1 MISTRKSF
9 PGKLALLGLL
19 LTPNIL
25 VSQSPLAKE
34 VRAKV
39 NDDNHAPHLHNTE
52 EQADLLA
59 SSRLALTILQEE
71 NACSTWF
78 RHFDPE
84 VVSTFL
90 SLNYHVEKNGPQHV
104 IREKVAGGDWIE
116 HGPYIARTIQAAGPG
131 AIVTING
138 NGAFFR
144 DRGDIYRLQW
154 PTGMTVETGDRRV
167 IHVGPYQGG
176 TLRAQII
183 TLLHELAHVVDAI
196 PEDDSSKFGPARSQR
211 NTDIIVQ
218 HCKRSVDSLARSCE
232 RQARLGSI
240 AGQLK

>member
-1 MISTRKSF
+1 MNSTRKSF
-9 PGKLALLGLL
+9 PGKLALLGVL

-52 EQADLLA
+52 DQADLLA
-59 SSRLALTILQEE
+59 SSRLVLTILQEE

-218 HCKRSVDSLARSCE
+218 HCKRSVDSLARAS
-232 RQARLGSI
+232 AKPVLGASL
-240 AGQLK
+240 GN

>member
-1 MISTRKSF
+1 MNSTHKSF
-9 PGKLALLGLL
+9 PHKLALLGLL

-25 VSQSPLAKE
+25 VSQSPLAKD
-34 VRAKV
+34 VRAI

-52 EQADLLA
+52 DQADVLA
-59 SSRLALTILQEE
+59 SSRLVLTILQEE

-90 SLNYHVEKNGPQHV
+90 SLNYYVEKNGPQHV
-104 IREKVAGGDWIE
+104 IREKVASGHWIE
-116 HGPYIARTIQAAGPG
+116 HEPYIARTIQAAGPG

-144 DRGDIYRLQW
+144 ARGDIYRLQW

-167 IHVGPYQGG
+167 MHVGPYQGG

-183 TLLHELAHVVDAI
+183 TLLHELGHVVGAI

-218 HCKRSVDSLARSCE
+218 QCKRSVDSLARASA
-232 RQARLGSI
+232 QSV
-240 AGQLK
+240 

>member
-1 MISTRKSF
+1 
-9 PGKLALLGLL
+9 
-19 LTPNIL
+19 
-25 VSQSPLAKE
+25 
-34 VRAKV
+34 
-39 NDDNHAPHLHNTE
+39 
-52 EQADLLA
+52 
-59 SSRLALTILQEE
+59 
-71 NACSTWF
+71 
-78 RHFDPE
+78 
-84 VVSTFL
+84 L
-90 SLNYHVEKNGPQHV
+90 SLNYYVEKNGPQHV
-104 IREKVAGGDWIE
+104 IREKVASGDWIE

-218 HCKRSVDSLARSCE
+218 QCKRSVDSLAPAS
-232 RQARLGSI
+232 AKPSWGHRLATEIKRYSAVVRLHRGRMRVLACGTDSNVDV
-240 AGQLK
+240 KT